1 VTRTQTQLPTE
12 VYLRAKRLCKERE
25 ISLAEL
31 ARRGIEHFLNVYAPE
46 GTPKKWS
53 PPKPK
58 SLGFRH
64 LSDDELKSIAQ
75 GYDHESLAQS
85 ASIK

>member
-1 VTRTQTQLPTE
+1 
-12 VYLRAKRLCKERE
+12 
-25 ISLAEL
+25 
-31 ARRGIEHFLNVYAPE
+31 LNVYAPE
-46 GTPKKWS
+46 GTPQKWS

-75 GYDHESLAQS
+75 GYDHESLALPKSRQ
-85 ASIK
+85 AR